1 LLEHIKLE
9 ELLQLVELIVK
20 DFVPF
25 SCGLNLFLVLD
36 LFLPLKLLV
45 IGFGNQGQHRFIDG
59 KDAIHAKLCLK
70 VLKLLILLLEAIEV
84 HPNGIELS

>member
-45 IGFGNQGQHRFIDG
+45 IGFGN
-59 KDAIHAKLCLK
+59 
-70 VLKLLILLLEAIEV
+70 
-84 HPNGIELS
+84 